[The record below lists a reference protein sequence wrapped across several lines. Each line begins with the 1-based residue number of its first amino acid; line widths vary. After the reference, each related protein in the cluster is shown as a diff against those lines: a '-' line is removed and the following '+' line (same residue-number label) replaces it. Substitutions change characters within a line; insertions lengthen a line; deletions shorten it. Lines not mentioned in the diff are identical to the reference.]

1 MYLFISLLI
10 MGGPCHSSMP
20 LGVGVLPRNLAFSCG
35 CHQTYMVDEGM
46 SVSPR
51 FFGVFPA

>member
-1 MYLFISLLI
+1 